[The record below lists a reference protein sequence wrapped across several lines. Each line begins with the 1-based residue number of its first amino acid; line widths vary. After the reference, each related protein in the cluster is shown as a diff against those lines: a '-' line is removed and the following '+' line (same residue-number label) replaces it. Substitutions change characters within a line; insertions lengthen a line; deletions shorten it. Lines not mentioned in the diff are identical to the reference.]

1 MMSFLI
7 LVMTS
12 SITCYL
18 ILDLAYG
25 FQTLLI
31 YLILVKYYL
40 QLAMMIFLILQT
52 IQMLSHS
59 TVFLHTQ
66 TILILKE
73 SEIWNALGAKKS
85 LNKKN
90 TTSKGLILLN
100 LPDIFSSLIW
110 IFCPEFF
117 LFLKTCQ
124 FLSTGC
130 WIWLPPFSE
139 STFLLIVTCH
149 FLKDLFKSKFYPKGF
164 SPKKNLY
171 WNFIQPTCH
180 CRRPSPSLFPNNL
193 NRHCQMS
200 SPSSSD
206 QGKKS

>member
-1 MMSFLI
+1 
-7 LVMTS
+7 
-12 SITCYL
+12 
-18 ILDLAYG
+18 
-25 FQTLLI
+25 
-31 YLILVKYYL
+31 
-40 QLAMMIFLILQT
+40 MMIFLILQT

-110 IFCPEFF
+110 IFLSWIF
-117 LFLKTCQ
+117 FLKTCQ

-139 STFLLIVTCH
+139 STFLLIVTCR

-164 SPKKNLY
+164 SPKKTCIETLFNLPVIVEGPHHRFSPII
-171 WNFIQPTCH
+171 WIVTVRCHRRHHPTRAKSHKINFHQSKINFSVKSIFTNPLSTSLS
-180 CRRPSPSLFPNNL
+180 RSPF
-193 NRHCQMS
+193 
-200 SPSSSD
+200 
-206 QGKKS
+206 

>member
-25 FQTLLI
+25 FQTLLM

-117 LFLKTCQ
+117 SFFWKHVSFFQLAVGSGCLH
-124 FLSTGC
+124 FLSQ
-130 WIWLPPFSE
+130 LS
-139 STFLLIVTCH
+139 SLLSHVISWKIC
-149 FLKDLFKSKFYPKGF
+149 S
-164 SPKKNLY
+164 NQ
-171 WNFIQPTCH
+171 NFIQKDFLPKKLVLKLYSTYL
-180 CRRPSPSLFPNNL
+180 SLSKALTIAFP
-193 NRHCQMS
+193 Q
-200 SPSSSD
+200 
-206 QGKKS
+206 